1 MLNNVNICVANHV
14 NMFICF
20 IYIMEKKMKYK
31 FIFNQDTWWREFEEN
46 IVSTWLNQ
54 LKTDGKMFVDNIF
67 YDKNKNYHLILENF
81 KKQINVV
88 AQ

>member
-1 MLNNVNICVANHV
+1 MIKTK
-14 NMFICF
+14 
-20 IYIMEKKMKYK
+20 EKKMKYK

-46 IVSTWLNQ
+46 IVSTWFNQ
-54 LKTDGKMFVDNIF
+54 LKTNGKMLVDNIF
-67 YDKNKNYHLILENF
+67 YDKNKNYHLILKNF

>member
-1 MLNNVNICVANHV
+1 
-14 NMFICF
+14 
-20 IYIMEKKMKYK
+20 MKYK

>member
-1 MLNNVNICVANHV
+1 MTNKDTLGGS
-14 NMFICF
+14 
-20 IYIMEKKMKYK
+20 IMSHLREEKKMKYK

-46 IVSTWLNQ
+46 IVSTWFNQ
-54 LKTDGKMFVDNIF
+54 LKTNGKMLVDNIF
-67 YDKNKNYHLILENF
+67 YDKNKNYHLILKNF

>member
-1 MLNNVNICVANHV
+1 
-14 NMFICF
+14 
-20 IYIMEKKMKYK
+20 MEKKMKYK